1 MNNEPEVKM
10 NNNPISLMFNLS
22 ESVLKSLEGMAK
34 NGVLMATEEK
44 AQSRM
49 QICSTCTCFE
59 VASARCKLCGCFMT
73 TKVRLDASK
82 CPANKW

>member
-1 MNNEPEVKM
+1 MSDEAEVKM
-10 NNNPISLMFNLS
+10 NNNPVSLAFNLS
-22 ESVLKSLEGMAK
+22 ESVLKSLEGMVK

-73 TKVRLDASK
+73 TKVRLEASK
-82 CPANKW
+82 CPADKW